1 MNALSIFLQQK
12 QSRLLAMQDESDA
25 ADASGSQKWTPGAA
39 DPWELQGKDF
49 SRQGCRCP
57 LNISAIPGSLSYS
70 DFLFDMQKSEKKSQ
84 DVFAKQ

>member
-49 SRQGCRCP
+49 SRQGGRCP

-70 DFLFDMQKSEKKSQ
+70 DFLFDMQKSEKKSH